1 MSLLLFSISFSGHG
15 LAAACI
21 RHGRRLEWQPAASD
35 AADVSLRARQ
45 QWRSGPAHGLY
56 VSTSSPARWPFDAN
70 TRPVV
75 KVHYTFDKDSKVNC
89 LARYPQ
95 TVQVQTIAIDELTT
109 IGVIDLRVCVQAVT
123 DCSPELAGQ
132 DCDYTIYALD
142 YSEPDT
148 PLVGQ
153 GMLSWALDSL
163 LRGDMAGHQPKLVTG
178 RVTKNLLGVFG
189 GGNRET
195 LEVKLRL
202 SGSAKPQWQ
211 TDSFDMAMTPTG
223 AAEWHSFLQSNPQLG
238 QPQQISRVASPAM
251 SQGPPATMNRRDS
264 FGPASQLNA
273 NDVQRIAPI
282 PVDPNN
288 APNNQGA
295 SSRPSSRA
303 SNRAPRKRQPTGRPR
318 GRPRKNPV
326 EGNTSGY
333 EDGTEGEDG
342 PAKKRVKT
350 TKADKSAPNPFAGGS
365 ESLRVAASTSG
376 SLRNFRPVGTN
387 TEVAAGSHLQEVPR
401 APTPVP
407 NGPVFP
413 GRTAKIRRESGLGQ
427 KPMSYSTSVYAD
439 ARNPLSPD
447 NEDGRSPESL
457 GPTPAYS
464 EDSPPDIGSSPPVQ
478 RATPFLRSSPP
489 PSSPVL
495 PPMPPAKIPRD
506 ASFLSENMD
515 LFGEEALPPP
525 QQEPSIF
532 KAAPKPKKGKAE
544 PKSTSGVPIQV
555 FQMQDGPEGQD
566 LVHICSYNTTYPSN
580 SQQQQQQT
588 QPELPP
594 LKQNMPRQPAASAPI
609 KKDRVPSPPGMA
621 PTPPPTT
628 DAAEKPPTPVA
639 EPPEATTEAKEVKRI
654 APEQVTE
661 SVADDKQRPS
671 SQPPT
676 STTPLMKPK
685 ATLARSQSAG
695 PLMLPSIP
703 ASEPAGP
710 STLSQQQADDEIPQ
724 FQLPD
729 PRRGN
734 SAGAMDMVP
743 ASDPPAPIAFARP
756 TKLSLPETAMP
767 PSEPIRP
774 PPSSPPATKSN
785 KNIVKKHAIKQ
796 RLEEAIMNGEMPP
809 FCSNCGAI
817 ETPTWRKIWVQD
829 REGVPEYA
837 EYSEKPGRITAIEIL
852 QRDENDKPTQ
862 HRVIKK
868 GLGPADDKTSWQE
881 LLLCNP
887 CGIWLTKCKTHRP
900 RERWDKDASRLGQ
913 ERRKRGT
920 GRSKKSRAKTD
931 GMVNPTS
938 EAYFH
943 TDAMG
948 PPEPSSPKYGPSGV
962 SNAAIDGLLAATQ
975 GSNSFV
981 LENGTSIDTRS
992 VPGSTH
998 SAASGAGTAK
1008 SPIDIELDQAMGTT
1022 KRLLFPSP
1030 RKDGSPKVLGTVDVN
1045 IVMTDDHCRQ
1055 DKSITAEKENMA
1067 VVSQEGLLECDDPE
1081 ALFRSPVIVRP
1092 ATPTN
1097 AKASI
1102 PGEPFKTP
1110 THATP
1115 SHRPVTR
1122 SVSKSLRTVRSVS
1135 SPSQLAL
1142 LQATPSKTPT
1152 ILGPGSMARRRSPR
1166 NHQNSFD
1173 VFDTPISRTIN
1184 QMLSEP
1190 NGFGLDSE
1198 LDLSNLP
1205 ALESS
1210 HDTLLEFGNLLSTD
1224 GIMPS
1229 SPPRNSTLSFDYEAS
1244 WAQWNMDTPAQGENE

>member
-1 MSLLLFSISFSGHG
+1 MASPLPASAMGAGWNGNAQQHQQQMLPSEPDSNGVQVRPMG
-15 LAAACI
+15 L
-21 RHGRRLEWQPAASD
+21 
-35 AADVSLRARQ
+35 
-45 QWRSGPAHGLY
+45 
-56 VSTSSPARWPFDAN
+56 
-70 TRPVV
+70 

-95 TVQVQTIAIDELTT
+95 TVQVQTIAIDEINS
-109 IGVIDLRVCVQAVT
+109 IGVVDLRVCVQALT

-132 DCDYTIYALD
+132 DCDYTIYAVD

-163 LRGDMAGHQPKLVTG
+163 LRPDVPGQQPKLVTG
-178 RVTKNLLGVFG
+178 RVTKNLLAVFG

-195 LEVKLRL
+195 LEVRLRL
-202 SGSAKPQWQ
+202 SGSAKPAWQ

-223 AAEWHSFLQSNPQLG
+223 AAEWNSFLQSNPSLG
-238 QPQQISRVASPAM
+238 QPQHVSRVASPAM
-251 SQGPPATMNRRDS
+251 SQGPPATMARRDS
-264 FGPASQLNA
+264 FGPGMHNSIV
-273 NDVQRIAPI
+273 DVQRVAPI
-282 PVDPNN
+282 PVDPN
-288 APNNQGA
+288 AIPDNNQGA

-303 SNRAPRKRQPTGRPR
+303 SNRAPRKRKPTGRPR
-318 GRPRKNPV
+318 GRPRKTPI

-333 EDGTEGEDG
+333 EDCTEGEDG
-342 PAKKRVKT
+342 PAKKRAKP
-350 TKADKSAPNPFAGGS
+350 TKVDKPNPFAAGS

-376 SLRNFRPVGTN
+376 SLRNFRPVGNN
-387 TEVAAGSHLQEVPR
+387 TEAAAGSHLQEVPR

-407 NGPVFP
+407 NGPIFP
-413 GRTAKIRRESGLGQ
+413 GRAAKLRRESTLGQ
-427 KPMSYSTSVYAD
+427 KPMSYSASAYAD
-439 ARNPLSPD
+439 ARNPLSPQD
-447 NEDGRSPESL
+447 DGRSPESL
-457 GPTPAYS
+457 APTPAFS

-495 PPMPPAKIPRD
+495 PPMPPSKMPHD
-506 ASFLSENMD
+506 ASFMSEGVD
-515 LFGEEALPPP
+515 LFGDESLPPP
-525 QQEPSIF
+525 QQELPAHKAPSR
-532 KAAPKPKKGKAE
+532 ARKGQFETKN
-544 PKSTSGVPIQV
+544 TSSVPIQV
-555 FQMQDGPEGQD
+555 FQMQEGPQGQD
-566 LVHICSYNTTYPSN
+566 LVHICSYNSTYPS
-580 SQQQQQQT
+580 SAQQPGQPQPQVLQQT
-588 QPELPP
+588 PQMQPELPP
-594 LKQNMPRQPAASAPI
+594 LKRSESQQPVASAPL

-628 DAAEKPPTPVA
+628 DAVEKPPTPIA
-639 EPPEATTEAKEVKRI
+639 DQLPAPPETKEVRRI
-654 APEQVTE
+654 APEP
-661 SVADDKQRPS
+661 VAQAPAEDRQRPS
-671 SQPPT
+671 SQPPA
-676 STTPLMKPK
+676 STTPVLKPK
-685 ATLARSQSAG
+685 KPLARSNSAG
-695 PLMLPSIP
+695 PFMLPNMP

-710 STLSQQQADDEIPQ
+710 SNLAQAAAAEEEILQ
-724 FQLPD
+724 FQLPN
-729 PRRGN
+729 PRRGT
-734 SAGAMDMVP
+734 STGAMDMVP
-743 ASDPPAPIAFARP
+743 ASDPPAPIVRAN
-756 TKLSLPETAMP
+756 TLSMPEAAMP

-774 PPSSPPATKSN
+774 PPSSPPANKSN

-817 ETPTWRKIWVQD
+817 ETPTWRKIWIQD

-868 GLGPADDKTSWQE
+868 GLGPMDDKTNWQE

-920 GRSKKSRAKTD
+920 GRSKKSRAKVD
-931 GMVNPTS
+931 GVPNPTS
-938 EAYFH
+938 EAYLH
-943 TDAMG
+943 TDA
-948 PPEPSSPKYGPSGV
+948 PEPSSPKYGPSGV
-962 SNAAIDGLLAATQ
+962 SNAAIEGLIAATQ
-975 GSNSFV
+975 GNSF
-981 LENGTSIDTRS
+981 TSDGGAMETQSI
-992 VPGSTH
+992 PGSTH
-998 SAASGAGTAK
+998 SAASGAGTAN

-1030 RKDGSPKVLGTVDVN
+1030 RKPGTPKALGSVDVN
-1045 IVMTDDHCRQ
+1045 VVMTDDNCRQ
-1055 DKSITAEKENMA
+1055 NKGIDAEKENMPVITEQGPA
-1067 VVSQEGLLECDDPE
+1067 ECDDAE
-1081 ALFRSPVIVRP
+1081 ALFRNPMIARP
-1092 ATPTN
+1092 STPPN
-1097 AKASI
+1097 AKASVAA
-1102 PGEPFKTP
+1102 EPFKTP
-1110 THATP
+1110 TRATP

-1142 LQATPSKTPT
+1142 LQATPSKTPHS
-1152 ILGPGSMARRRSPR
+1152 IRGQASLARRRSPR
-1166 NHQNSFD
+1166 NHQNTFD

-1190 NGFGLDSE
+1190 NFNLDSE

-1205 ALESS
+1205 SLESS

-1229 SPPRNSTLSFDYEAS
+1229 SPPRNGALAFDYEAS
-1244 WAQWNMDTPAQGENE
+1244 WAQWSMDAPNHGDND